1 MRVPDDPLQRDADS
15 AKETREVKE
24 LKELRDGKEI
34 LNIEEASAFLSVST
48 KTFQKVLREGDMPG
62 RKIGRE
68 WKFWRQAL
76 AEWVGRGR
84 SRDFLDSSDREAA
97 AAGDAAHAASAAA
110 AAPASASPTT
120 PLAKRAAAGANGA
133 RATGAARPGNAHRS
147 LEAEED

>member
-1 MRVPDDPLQRDADS
+1 VRVPDDPPA
-15 AKETREVKE
+15 EE
-24 LKELRDGKEI
+24 KEI

-76 AEWVGRGR
+76 AEWVGRGK

-97 AAGDAAHAASAAA
+97 GAPDPSHAAGPPPS
-110 AAPASASPTT
+110 SPTT

-133 RATGAARPGNAHRS
+133 RAAGAARPGTSHRS